1 MRDLIFGCLFG
12 LGAVLLYYFSTRPE
26 SVESQVQQPYL
37 PPQIVQI
44 GPPTQSIRSYSVKQK
59 YERIPLTNRQRFE
72 ILKRD
77 GFTCQYCG
85 RKPPEV
91 TLEVDHIFPVDKG
104 GTNDPSN
111 LITSCYDCNRGKS
124 DTLLDSSFEN
134 RAVTGAV
141 IER

>member
-1 MRDLIFGCLFG
+1 MRDLIFACLFG
-12 LGAVLLYYFSTRPE
+12 LGAVLIYYLANRPE
-26 SVESQVQQPYL
+26 NVKPDPVPQPYL

-91 TLEVDHIFPVDKG
+91 RLEVDHIFPVDKG
-104 GTNDPSN
+104 GTNDPAN
-111 LITSCYDCNRGKS
+111 LITSCQPCNNGKS
-124 DTLLDSSFEN
+124 DILLDSSFIKM
-134 RAVTGAV
+134 R
-141 IER
+141 